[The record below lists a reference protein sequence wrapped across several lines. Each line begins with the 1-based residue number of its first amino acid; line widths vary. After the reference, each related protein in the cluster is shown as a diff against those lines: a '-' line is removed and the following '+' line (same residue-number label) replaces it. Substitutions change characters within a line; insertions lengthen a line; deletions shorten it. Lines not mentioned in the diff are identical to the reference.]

1 MIRWLQVR
9 SSSGLCRDLQ
19 LIRINVK
26 TSTKIDNRYVL
37 LCVGVWVMSSGGNLH
52 EAGHDVNGHGEDN
65 CAIVLRGDPIQGLK
79 IPELQTGK

>member
-1 MIRWLQVR
+1 MIRWLQV
-9 SSSGLCRDLQ
+9 SSTSGLCRDLQ

-26 TSTKIDNRYVL
+26 TSTQIDNRYVL
-37 LCVGVWVMSSGGNLH
+37 LCVGVWVMSNECNLH